1 MDLQDQ
7 ADAAIDNVTFVQCDP
22 NVVPPGATGMS
33 EHAGAFLWVWWA
45 GEDPAQS
52 HQATGRWVL
61 LPGGCQ
67 VILTCPPPQAQGCS
81 HVSPWPRAHILPPDI
96 CHPQE
101 HGANPGSVAGGSS
114 YAGQGKGTF
123 GVPVCFRGSLSTPP
137 SPWSPLSGQSCP
149 ATSRQACAAGT
160 RIRPA
165 TSSGSTAQGRG
176 RALTTPL
183 VLVRGQ
189 LLSWRPGQLGGP
201 CSPLSPG
208 WDVPC
213 TP

>member
-1 MDLQDQ
+1 MYTSCWERGPGPSRYNQPGQWQPRQCWCHQQPGAHRSHPQVELLGLVDLQDQ

-67 VILTCPPPQAQGCS
+67 VILTCRPPPQGQGRS
-81 HVSPWPRAHILPPDI
+81 HVSLWPRAHILPPDI

-101 HGANPGSVAGGSS
+101 HGANLGSGAGG
-114 YAGQGKGTF
+114 AAVLGWVKGH
-123 GVPVCFRGSLSTPP
+123 
-137 SPWSPLSGQSCP
+137 
-149 ATSRQACAAGT
+149 
-160 RIRPA
+160 
-165 TSSGSTAQGRG
+165 
-176 RALTTPL
+176 
-183 VLVRGQ
+183 
-189 LLSWRPGQLGGP
+189 LG
-201 CSPLSPG
+201 
-208 WDVPC
+208 
-213 TP
+213 